1 MAVLSQDD
9 ILKEMKGGTFRPV
22 YLLMGEEPYPIDV
35 VADYVEQNAMAEAD
49 RTFNQTVI
57 YGRDTTGRKI
67 GLECDQ
73 YPTFA
78 ERRVVIVREAQATSQ
93 IGDLETYVSHCLPST
108 ILVLCHKYKALDKRL
123 KLYKAI
129 EKAGGA
135 IMETKKLYDNQ
146 MPHWISSF
154 ANKRGFS
161 IEDRAADLLA
171 EHVGTSMT
179 DAAKAIEKVRAA
191 VGPSLKTITVDMVS
205 DNVGI
210 SKEYNAFELRD
221 ALFRKDKAKALMIVK
236 AMGQNEKAFPVQ
248 AIIAALY
255 NGFDHLFT
263 YCFAK
268 ATTRSEDEAVKAAM
282 AVGERSPFMVSKNFG
297 PASRLYT
304 ATDCM
309 RITTLLAE
317 YDMRSKG
324 FNWPDTS
331 SRDMLVDIV
340 TRCLS
345 IGEPRQ
351 S

>member
-1 MAVLSQDD
+1 MAVLSQEE
-9 ILKEMKGGTFRPV
+9 ILKELKGGTYRPV
-22 YLLMGEEPYPIDV
+22 YLLMGEEPYPSDV
-35 VADYVEQNAMAEAD
+35 VSDYIEQHAMDEAE
-49 RTFNQTVI
+49 RTFNQTVV
-57 YGRDTTGRKI
+57 YGRDTSGKKV

-93 IGDLETYVSHCLPST
+93 IGDLETYVSHCLPT
-108 ILVLCHKYKALDKRL
+108 TVLVICHKYKALDKRL

-146 MPHWISSF
+146 MPHWISTF
-154 ANKRGFS
+154 ATKSGFG

-171 EHVGTSMT
+171 EHVGTNMT
-179 DAAKAIEKVRAA
+179 DAAKAIEKIRAA
-191 VGPSLKTITVDMVS
+191 VGAGLKTITVDMVS

-221 ALFRKDKAKALMIVK
+221 ALFRKDKRKALTIVK
-236 AMGQNEKAFPVQ
+236 AMGQNEKAYPVQ

-268 ATTRSEDEAVKAAM
+268 ATTKSDDEAVKAAM

-304 ATDCM
+304 ASDCM
-309 RITTLLAE
+309 RITNLLAE

-324 FNWPDTS
+324 YNWPETTT
-331 SRDMLVDIV
+331 RDMLVDLV
-340 TRCLS
+340 CRV
-345 IGEPRQ
+345 IG
-351 S
+351 

>member
-1 MAVLSQDD
+1 MAALTQDD
-9 ILKEMKGGTFRPV
+9 ILKELRAGKFRPV

-35 VADYVEQNAMAEAD
+35 VADYIEQNAMAEAD
-49 RTFNQTVI
+49 RTFNQTVV
-57 YGRDTTGRKI
+57 YGRDTTGKKI
-67 GLECDQ
+67 GMECDQ

-93 IGDLETYVSHCLPST
+93 IGELEAYVSHCLPTT
-108 ILVLCHKYKALDKRL
+108 ILVLCHKYKVLDKRL

-129 EKAGGA
+129 DKADGA

-146 MPHWISSF
+146 MPHWISTF
-154 ANKRGFS
+154 ATKCGFG

-171 EHVGTSMT
+171 QHVGTSMT

-191 VGPSLKTITVDMVS
+191 VGPTLKTITVDMIAA
-205 DNVGI
+205 NVGI
-210 SKEYNAFELRD
+210 SKEFNAFELRD
-221 ALFRKDKAKALMIVK
+221 ALFRKDKAKALLIVK
-236 AMGQNEKAFPVQ
+236 AMGQNEKAYPVQ

-255 NGFDHLFT
+255 NGFDRLFT
-263 YCFAK
+263 YCFTK
-268 ATTRSEDEAVKAAM
+268 STTKSDEAAVQAVM
-282 AVGERSPFMVSKNFG
+282 TVGERNAFMASKNYG

-324 FNWPDTS
+324 FNWPETS
-331 SRDMLVDIV
+331 NRDMLVDLVCRIV
-340 TRCLS
+340 
-345 IGEPRQ
+345 G
-351 S
+351 

>member
-1 MAVLSQDD
+1 MAVLSQEE
-9 ILKEMKGGTFRPV
+9 ILKELKGGTYRPV

-35 VADYVEQNAMAEAD
+35 VSDYIEQHAIDEAE
-49 RTFNQTVI
+49 RTFNQTVV
-57 YGRDTTGRKI
+57 YGRDTSGKKV

-93 IGDLETYVSHCLPST
+93 IGDLETYVSHCLPT
-108 ILVLCHKYKALDKRL
+108 TVLVICHKYKALDKRL

-146 MPHWISSF
+146 MPHWISTF
-154 ANKRGFS
+154 ATKSGFS

-179 DAAKAIEKVRAA
+179 DAAKAIEKIRAA
-191 VGPSLKTITVDMVS
+191 VGAGLKTITVDMVS

-221 ALFRKDKAKALMIVK
+221 ALFRKDKRKALTIVK
-236 AMGQNEKAFPVQ
+236 AMGQNEKAYPVQ

-268 ATTRSEDEAVKAAM
+268 ATTKSNDEAVKAAM

-304 ATDCM
+304 ASDCM
-309 RITTLLAE
+309 RITNLLAE

-324 FNWPDTS
+324 YNWPETTT
-331 SRDMLVDIV
+331 RDMLVDLV
-340 TRCLS
+340 CRV
-345 IGEPRQ
+345 IG
-351 S
+351 

>member
-1 MAVLSQDD
+1 MAVLTQDE
-9 ILKEMKGGTFRPV
+9 ILKELKAGTYRPV

-35 VADYVEQNAMAEAD
+35 VSDYIEEHAMTKDE
-49 RTFNQTVI
+49 RTFNQTVV
-57 YGRDTTGRKI
+57 YGRDTNGQKV
-67 GLECDQ
+67 GLECGQ

-78 ERRVVIVREAQATSQ
+78 TRRVVIVREAQTMGQ
-93 IGDLETYVSHCLPST
+93 ISALEGYVSHHLDST
-108 ILVLCHKYKALDKRL
+108 ILVLCHKYKTLDKRL

-129 EKAGGA
+129 DKAGGA

-146 MPHWISSF
+146 MPHWISSY
-154 ANKRGFS
+154 ANSMGFG

-171 EHVGTSMT
+171 DHVGTSMT

-191 VGPSLKTITVDMVS
+191 VGPTLKTITVDMVS
-205 DNVGI
+205 ANVGI

-221 ALFRKDKAKALMIVK
+221 ALFRKDKAKALRIVK
-236 AMGQNEKAFPVQ
+236 AMGQNEKAYPVQ

-263 YCFAK
+263 YCFKK
-268 ATTRSEDEAVKAAM
+268 AVTKSEDEATKAAI
-282 AVGERSPFMVSKNFG
+282 AVGERSPFMVQKNFG

-309 RITTLLAE
+309 RITSLLAE

-324 FNWPDTS
+324 FNWPDTTN
-331 SRDMLVDIV
+331 RDMLVDIV
-340 TRCLS
+340 CRI
-345 IGEPRQ
+345 IG
-351 S
+351 

>member
-1 MAVLSQDD
+1 MAILTQDD
-9 ILKEMKGGTFRPV
+9 ILKELRAGTYRPV

-35 VADYVEQNAMAEAD
+35 ISDFIEQHAMPEAD
-49 RTFNQTVI
+49 KTFNQTIV
-57 YGRDTTGRKI
+57 YGRDTNGRKI

-78 ERRVVIVREAQATSQ
+78 ERRVVIVREAQTTAQ
-93 IGDLETYVSHCLPST
+93 IGELEGYVSHCLPST
-108 ILVLCHKYKALDKRL
+108 VLVLCHKYKTLDKRL

-129 EKAGGA
+129 EKAGGV

-146 MPHWISSF
+146 MPAWISQF
-154 ANKRGFS
+154 ANKNGFA
-161 IEDRAADLLA
+161 IEDKAADLLA
-171 EHVGTSMT
+171 DHVGTSMT

-191 VGPSLKTITVDMVS
+191 VGPGLKSITVDMVS
-205 DNVGI
+205 THVGI

-221 ALFRKDKAKALMIVK
+221 ALFRKDKAKAMTIVK
-236 AMGQNEKAFPVQ
+236 AMGQNEKAYPVQ

-263 YCFAK
+263 YCFTK
-268 ATTRSEDEAVKAAM
+268 SVKKSTDEAVKAAM
-282 AVGERSPFMVSKNFG
+282 AVGERSAFMVQRNFE

-309 RITTLLAE
+309 RITAILAE

-324 FNWPDTS
+324 FNWPDTTN
-331 SRDMLVDIV
+331 RDMLVDIV
-340 TRCLS
+340 TRI
-345 IGEPRQ
+345 IG
-351 S
+351 

>member
-1 MAVLSQDD
+1 MATLTQDD
-9 ILKEMKGGTFRPV
+9 ILKELRAGTYRPV

-35 VADYVEQNAMAEAD
+35 ISDYIEQNAMPEAD
-49 RTFNQTVI
+49 KTFNQTIV
-57 YGRDTTGRKI
+57 YGRDTNGRKI

-78 ERRVVIVREAQATSQ
+78 ERRVVIVREAQSTAQ
-93 IGDLETYVSHCLPST
+93 IGELEGYVSHCLPST

-129 EKAGGA
+129 EKAGGV

-146 MPHWISSF
+146 MPAWISQF
-154 ANKRGFS
+154 ANKHGFA
-161 IEDRAADLLA
+161 IEDKAADLLA
-171 EHVGTSMT
+171 DHVGTSMT

-191 VGPSLKTITVDMVS
+191 VGPGLKSITVDMVS
-205 DNVGI
+205 THVGI

-221 ALFRKDKAKALMIVK
+221 ALFRKDKAKALTIVK
-236 AMGQNEKAFPVQ
+236 AMGQNEKAYPVQ

-263 YCFAK
+263 YCFTK
-268 ATTRSEDEAVKAAM
+268 SVKKSSDEAVKAAM
-282 AVGERSPFMVSKNFG
+282 AVGERSAFMVQRNFE

-324 FNWPDTS
+324 FNWPDTTN
-331 SRDMLVDIV
+331 RDMLVDIV
-340 TRCLS
+340 TRI
-345 IGEPRQ
+345 IG
-351 S
+351 

>member
-1 MAVLSQDD
+1 MASLSQDD
-9 ILKEMKGGTFRPV
+9 ILKELKGGSFRPV

-35 VADYVEQNAMAEAD
+35 VADFIEQNAMPEAD
-49 RTFNQTVI
+49 RTFNQSVI
-57 YGRDTTGRKI
+57 YGRDTTGKKI
-67 GLECDQ
+67 GMECDQ

-78 ERRVVIVREAQATSQ
+78 NRRVVIVREAQAVSQ
-93 IGDLETYVSHCLPST
+93 IGDLEAYVGHCLPST
-108 ILVLCHKYKALDKRL
+108 VLVLCHKYKTLDKRL

-146 MPHWISSF
+146 MPHWISTF
-154 ANKRGFS
+154 ATKCGFG
-161 IEDRAADLLA
+161 IEERAADLLA
-171 EHVGTSMT
+171 QHVGTSMT

-191 VGPSLKTITVDMVS
+191 VGPSLKTITVDMVAQ
-205 DNVGI
+205 NVGI
-210 SKEYNAFELRD
+210 SKEFNAFELRD
-221 ALFRKDKAKALMIVK
+221 ALFRKDKAKALLIVK
-236 AMGQNEKAFPVQ
+236 AMGQNEKAYPVQ

-268 ATTRSEDEAVKAAM
+268 STTKSDDEAVKAAI
-282 AVGERSPFMVSKNFG
+282 AVGERNAFMVSKNFG

-309 RITTLLAE
+309 RITSLLTE

-324 FNWPDTS
+324 FNWPETS
-331 SRDMLVDIV
+331 NRDMMVDLVCRIV
-340 TRCLS
+340 
-345 IGEPRQ
+345 G
-351 S
+351 

>member
-1 MAVLSQDD
+1 MAILTQDD
-9 ILKEMKGGTFRPV
+9 ILKELRAGTYRPV

-35 VADYVEQNAMAEAD
+35 ISDFIEQHAMPEAD
-49 RTFNQTVI
+49 RTFNQTVV
-57 YGRDTTGRKI
+57 YGRDTNGRKI

-78 ERRVVIVREAQATSQ
+78 ERRVVIVREAQTTAQ
-93 IGDLETYVSHCLPST
+93 IGELEGYVSHCLPST
-108 ILVLCHKYKALDKRL
+108 ILVLCHKYKTLDKRL

-146 MPHWISSF
+146 MPAWISRY
-154 ANKRGFS
+154 ANKHGFA
-161 IEDRAADLLA
+161 IEDKAADLLA
-171 EHVGTSMT
+171 DHVGTSMT

-191 VGPSLKTITVDMVS
+191 VGPGLKSITVDMVS
-205 DNVGI
+205 TNVGI

-221 ALFRKDKAKALMIVK
+221 ALFRKDKAKALTIVK
-236 AMGQNEKAFPVQ
+236 AMGQNEKAYPVQ

-263 YCFAK
+263 YCFTK
-268 ATTRSEDEAVKAAM
+268 SVKKSSDEAVKAAM
-282 AVGERSPFMVSKNFG
+282 AVGERSAFMVQRNFE

-324 FNWPDTS
+324 FNWPDTTN
-331 SRDMLVDIV
+331 RDMLVDIV
-340 TRCLS
+340 TRI
-345 IGEPRQ
+345 IG
-351 S
+351 